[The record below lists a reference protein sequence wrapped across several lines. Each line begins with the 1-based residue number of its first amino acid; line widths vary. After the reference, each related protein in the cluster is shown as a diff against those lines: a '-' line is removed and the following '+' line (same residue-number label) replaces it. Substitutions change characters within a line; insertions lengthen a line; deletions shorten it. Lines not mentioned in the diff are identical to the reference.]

1 MEWRFNKQHPSSGFY
16 NLHQFRKKGE
26 FFRDFM
32 DHIVCQD
39 EIDVIRETD
48 HLFSALMQSDADFEL
63 GSPDFLTN
71 LCKHSRLEICRDY
84 PT

>member
-1 MEWRFNKQHPSSGFY
+1 
-16 NLHQFRKKGE
+16 
-26 FFRDFM
+26 
-32 DHIVCQD
+32 
-39 EIDVIRETD
+39 
-48 HLFSALMQSDADFEL
+48 MQSDADFEL